1 MTAQMPASAQ
11 EHYENLLA
19 DHYEWMFGL
28 PFEAKVAEQKTIL
41 DEFLGKDLAGG
52 LAVDLG
58 CGSGFQSVALS
69 DRGYKVLA
77 IDTSEKLLRHL
88 SARVGSRNI
97 VTKHADLRELDS
109 LVSPASVEI
118 AVCMGDTLTHL
129 SSRSEVS
136 NFWLLVGRLPCR
148 QLFEPASLFCI
159 AIEECMMK
167 AISYNLSFAALVAA
181 LMLSLTGQSALA
193 QAPTAPQGGAPP
205 PQQQQR
211 NPAPQKAP
219 GAVQQPP
226 QAGVTIAVDVPIVT
240 LDVVATTQ
248 HGDILTGLKKE
259 NFRVLDDGVAQTITN
274 FGATEAPITIVMLM
288 EFSSRGYYEWFAY

>member
-41 DEFLGKDLAGG
+41 DEFLGKDLAAG

-136 NFWLLVGRLPCR
+136 NLFQSVARALKPGGRFVATYRDLASVELLSLDRFIPVRSDDRRAMTCFLEYETVETVVVHDLINLRDDDGNWTLHKSSYKKLRLPVKWVIAE
-148 QLFEPASLFCI
+148 LLASGLS
-159 AIEECMMK
+159 
-167 AISYNLSFAALVAA
+167 ISGRSEGR
-181 LMLSLTGQSALA
+181 M
-193 QAPTAPQGGAPP
+193 
-205 PQQQQR
+205 
-211 NPAPQKAP
+211 
-219 GAVQQPP
+219 
-226 QAGVTIAVDVPIVT
+226 VTIA
-240 LDVVATTQ
+240 ATR
-248 HGDILTGLKKE
+248 K
-259 NFRVLDDGVAQTITN
+259 A
-274 FGATEAPITIVMLM
+274 
-288 EFSSRGYYEWFAY
+288 

>member
-136 NFWLLVGRLPCR
+136 NLFQSVARALKPGGRFVATYRDLASVELLGLDRFIPVRSDDRRAMTCFLEYETVETVVVHDLINLRDDDGNWTLHKSSHKKLRLPVKWVIAE
-148 QLFEPASLFCI
+148 LLASGLS
-159 AIEECMMK
+159 
-167 AISYNLSFAALVAA
+167 ISGRSEGR
-181 LMLSLTGQSALA
+181 M
-193 QAPTAPQGGAPP
+193 
-205 PQQQQR
+205 
-211 NPAPQKAP
+211 
-219 GAVQQPP
+219 
-226 QAGVTIAVDVPIVT
+226 VTIA
-240 LDVVATTQ
+240 ATR
-248 HGDILTGLKKE
+248 K
-259 NFRVLDDGVAQTITN
+259 A
-274 FGATEAPITIVMLM
+274 
-288 EFSSRGYYEWFAY
+288 

>member
-136 NFWLLVGRLPCR
+136 NLFQSVARALKPGGRFVATYRDLASVELLGLDRFIPVRSDDHRVMTCFLEYETVETVVVHDLINLRDDDGNWTLHKSSYKKLRLPVKWVIAE
-148 QLFEPASLFCI
+148 LLASGLS
-159 AIEECMMK
+159 
-167 AISYNLSFAALVAA
+167 ISGRSEGR
-181 LMLSLTGQSALA
+181 M
-193 QAPTAPQGGAPP
+193 
-205 PQQQQR
+205 
-211 NPAPQKAP
+211 
-219 GAVQQPP
+219 
-226 QAGVTIAVDVPIVT
+226 VTIA
-240 LDVVATTQ
+240 ATR
-248 HGDILTGLKKE
+248 K
-259 NFRVLDDGVAQTITN
+259 A
-274 FGATEAPITIVMLM
+274 
-288 EFSSRGYYEWFAY
+288 

>member
-69 DRGYKVLA
+69 ERGYKVLA

-136 NFWLLVGRLPCR
+136 NLFQSVARALKPGGRFVATYRDLASVELLGLDRFIPVRSDDRRAMTCFLEYETVETVVVHDLINLRDDDGNWTLHKSSYKKLRLPVKWVIAE
-148 QLFEPASLFCI
+148 LLASGLS
-159 AIEECMMK
+159 
-167 AISYNLSFAALVAA
+167 ISGRSEGR
-181 LMLSLTGQSALA
+181 M
-193 QAPTAPQGGAPP
+193 
-205 PQQQQR
+205 
-211 NPAPQKAP
+211 
-219 GAVQQPP
+219 
-226 QAGVTIAVDVPIVT
+226 VTIA
-240 LDVVATTQ
+240 ATR
-248 HGDILTGLKKE
+248 K
-259 NFRVLDDGVAQTITN
+259 A
-274 FGATEAPITIVMLM
+274 
-288 EFSSRGYYEWFAY
+288 

>member
-1 MTAQMPASAQ
+1 MTAQMPGTAQ

-41 DEFLGKDLAGG
+41 DEFAGPAVTGG

-58 CGSGFQSVALS
+58 CGSGFQTVALS

-77 IDTSEKLLRHL
+77 IDTSAKLLHHL

-109 LVSPASVEI
+109 LVSPASVDI

-136 NFWLLVGRLPCR
+136 NLFQSVVRAIKPGGRFVVTYRDLASVELLGLDRFIHVRSDDRRVMTCFLEYEALETVVVHDLINLREGDGNWTLHKSSYKKLRLPVR
-148 QLFEPASLFCI
+148 WVIAELLASGLS
-159 AIEECMMK
+159 
-167 AISYNLSFAALVAA
+167 ISERSEGR
-181 LMLSLTGQSALA
+181 M
-193 QAPTAPQGGAPP
+193 
-205 PQQQQR
+205 
-211 NPAPQKAP
+211 
-219 GAVQQPP
+219 
-226 QAGVTIAVDVPIVT
+226 VTIA
-240 LDVVATTQ
+240 ATR
-248 HGDILTGLKKE
+248 K
-259 NFRVLDDGVAQTITN
+259 A
-274 FGATEAPITIVMLM
+274 
-288 EFSSRGYYEWFAY
+288 